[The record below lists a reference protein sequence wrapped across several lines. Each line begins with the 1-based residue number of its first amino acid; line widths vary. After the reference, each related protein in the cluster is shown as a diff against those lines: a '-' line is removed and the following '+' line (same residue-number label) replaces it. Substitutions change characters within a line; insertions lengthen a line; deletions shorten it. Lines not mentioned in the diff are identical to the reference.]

1 MKKTIVT
8 ESGIEYEVTGNYPNP
23 PYTKQMKNK
32 GTALQGAA
40 LEEEINVNTL
50 SEPEFKRLVLKALN
64 LPVKED

>member
-8 ESGIEYEVTGNYPNP
+8 ERGVEYEVTGNYPNP

-32 GTALQGAA
+32 GEVEAV
-40 LEEEINVNTL
+40 LEKEINVNTL